1 MRTEFQGLRS
11 GLLLFDIFS
20 LPKIVHIIHS
30 ITLAFGSNPYLW
42 HQAEK
47 ISSTDQM
54 KELRHLN
61 KYFKKYWTKLLVGLF
76 ITIIARVLQLV
87 MPSYVNKSITVVERF
102 MDGKIVESM
111 AKDVLFQYI
120 LIIVGAALL
129 SGFFTFLMRQTIINV
144 SRYIEYDLKNEV
156 FDHYQLLSLNF
167 YKKNRTGDLMNRIS
181 EDVGQVRMYAGPAL
195 MYGINTVTLFACII
209 PIMFITAPTLAAYA
223 LIPLP
228 ILSVLIYK
236 ISKVIHKRST
246 IVQEYLSTLSTF
258 TQEVFSGVSVIK
270 AYALEPQIN
279 GDLGTLALEGKEK
292 SMDLAK
298 VNAWFFPL
306 MVLLIGISNI
316 FVIYIGGKQYI
327 NGEIESIGVIAEFI
341 LYVNMLTWPVAI
353 VGWLTSIV
361 QRAEASQKRINQFLK
376 ETPSIQNST
385 HEITPVR
392 GKITFKNVTF
402 TYEDT
407 EITALNNISFTI
419 NEGETVAI
427 LGKTGSGKSTILD
440 LVARLY
446 DVTSGEIYIDDT
458 PIKKLNIDSLRQAV
472 GAVPQDAFLFSDS
485 IKNNIKFGKEN
496 ATDDEVVQA
505 AKNAVV
511 HDNIVGFSK
520 GYETVLGERG
530 ITLSGGQKQRVSIAR
545 ALLKNPEIYL
555 FDDCLSAVDTET
567 EEEIL
572 NNLKKASQNKTTLIV
587 SHRVSS
593 AKNADKV
600 LVLKDGQLLQE
611 GTHEELNAVEGYYKE
626 LYITQL
632 SEKEN

>member
-1 MRTEFQGLRS
+1 
-11 GLLLFDIFS
+11 
-20 LPKIVHIIHS
+20 
-30 ITLAFGSNPYLW
+30 
-42 HQAEK
+42 
-47 ISSTDQM
+47 M
-54 KELRHLN
+54 KELKHLN
-61 KYFKKYWTKLLVGLF
+61 KYFKKYWFKLLVGIL
-76 ITIIARVLQLV
+76 ITIIARVFQLV
-87 MPSYVNKSITVVERF
+87 MPSYVNNSIQVVEDF
-102 MDGKIVESM
+102 MADKIAEPV
-111 AKDVLFQYI
+111 AKEMLLEFI

-156 FDHYQLLSLNF
+156 FDHYQLLNLSF

-209 PIMFITAPTLAAYA
+209 PIMFIRAPTLAAYT

-236 ISKVIHKRST
+236 ISKVIHNRST
-246 IVQEYLSTLSTF
+246 VVQEYLSTLSTF

-270 AYALEPQIN
+270 AYALEPQVS
-279 GDLGTLALEGKEK
+279 GDLGILAVEGKNK

-306 MVLLIGISNI
+306 MILLIGISNI

-327 NGEIESIGVIAEFI
+327 DGEINSIGVIAEFI

-361 QRAEASQKRINQFLK
+361 QRAEASQKRINEFLK
-376 ETPSIQNST
+376 ERPKIRNQVVESIP
-385 HEITPVR
+385 IK
-392 GKITFKNVTF
+392 GKIEFKNVSF

-407 EITALNNISFTI
+407 NITALKDISFSI
-419 NEGETVAI
+419 NPGETVAI
-427 LGKTGSGKSTILD
+427 LGKTGAGKSTILD
-440 LVARLY
+440 LVTRLY
-446 DVTSGEIYIDDT
+446 DVSSGEILIDGV
-458 PIKKLNIDSLRQAV
+458 PIKNINLKSLRESI
-472 GAVPQDAFLFSDS
+472 GAVPQDALLFSDS
-485 IKNNIKFGKEN
+485 IESNIKFGKYDATEEEVITVAKDAAVHEN
-496 ATDDEVVQA
+496 
-505 AKNAVV
+505 
-511 HDNIVGFSK
+511 IMGFSK
-520 GYETVLGERG
+520 AYDTVLGERG

-545 ALLKNPEIYL
+545 ALLKDPKIYL

-572 NNLKKASQNKTTLIV
+572 NNLKKVSSNKTTIIV

-600 LVLKDGQLLQE
+600 FVLEDGQLLQE
-611 GTHEELNAVEGYYKE
+611 GTHEELNNVEGYYRE
-626 LYITQL
+626 LYINQL
-632 SEKEN
+632 SEK